1 MTGMM
6 YNGKKSLRTIDNCQK
21 GSLIRRY
28 MQNDGDVLKTELIT
42 LRGRSVV
49 ASIHNVLSQRQCN
62 EIIDN
67 SMQKEFGSMLGKYKS
82 CQRNNSRSL
91 ILDETLAANLWKDL
105 EPEISSFMI
114 ENNLPFQ
121 PLGFDVSRGEWM
133 LYGLNE
139 AFRINQYS
147 STGNQF
153 FAIHRDAQ
161 YCPNGDRRSLL
172 TLLVY
177 LNDDFSGGET
187 SFYLPSDT
195 KDESVSVGKDM
206 IVEDEIKS
214 RGGIEEGYDA
224 FKIEPSVGKAVIFSQ
239 NILHESIP
247 VTKKTKFVLKTDI
260 VVKRFDKSYGF
271 AVSEAEK
278 ADYLHCLNHFRE
290 AQSHELAG
298 NIKMAGELYE
308 RALSIRYCYP
318 MAIDLEEF
326 ESQNT
331 NDYTYDN
338 FLLPDNIWQ
347 HVFNFLSGKDIENV
361 VKAFPDLYFTQK
373 SWEVNRCRRDEK
385 YSENQPKHIPSVDSQ
400 RGIAT
405 KFRFQDALFFSEQE
419 EACVRVAAMYAFYL
433 LGHRVDDQFYTVR
446 YNPETQEVCA
456 VALNSLLTDTFLN
469 RPCFGSVYAVRQQD
483 PSKKNLSV
491 DFDASVDH
499 TYMTLRHGA
508 QFLGGAMADRMR
520 VKVKWLGVSEKAI
533 AKYIQRETE
542 ETDSVSSDVSE
553 DRSCLDE
560 KEDVCQG
567 ENGDVIH
574 VDCGIEPGNES
585 SSFTEKESS
594 VCFDDSN
601 DERDADDDDVD
612 ESDDDFDDY
621 DDFMLKIL
629 EVIKENRMNGDAAS
643 NEFIWFY
650 DTNEQCLSSVPVVI
664 RDVILLRSLQSAV
677 SELPE
682 LPTWYD
688 DYLNS
693 NTNAIYTS
701 EGECSSDF
709 SNAKE
714 LYLNRVS
721 AICERKPGVSAAI
734 VTDIDNDTQVGGNTM
749 CFCYW
754 PDGDGYDTIY
764 KSNNPKCYNHLVFD
778 FSAHRMIL
786 TRNEISSSQT
796 VEQDIK
802 KGESGVKISD
812 NGGSCLE
819 RDWCIFSE
827 AFYQSFFKKNLDGLA
842 DVFNYKVDISPIL
855 EDATAFNHASCNC
868 GVPGFEFEECHN
880 IQDYPAL
887 NHIHVAGGVK
897 IDTNEVFLWT
907 FYGGIAAL

>member
-6 YNGKKSLRTIDNCQK
+6 YNGNKSLRTIDYCQK
-21 GSLIRRY
+21 GSLLHAY
-28 MQNDGDVLKTELIT
+28 EQNDVGVLKTELIT

-49 ASIHNVLSQRQCN
+49 ASIDNVLSKRQCN
-62 EIIDN
+62 EIIEN
-67 SMQKEFGSMLGKYKS
+67 SMQRDFGSMLGKYNS

-91 ILDETLAANLWKDL
+91 ILDENLAANLWKDL
-105 EPEISSFMI
+105 EPEISAFMS

-147 STGNQF
+147 ATGNQF

-187 SFYLPSDT
+187 SFYLPKDT
-195 KDESVSVGKDM
+195 KDESVSLGKDM

-224 FKIEPSVGKAVIFSQ
+224 FKIEPSSGKAIIFSQ

-247 VTKKTKFVLKTDI
+247 VTKETKFVLKTDI

-278 ADYLHCLNHFRE
+278 ADYLQCLNHFRE
-290 AQSHELAG
+290 AQSYELAG
-298 NIKMAGELYE
+298 NIKVAGELYE
-308 RALSIRYCYP
+308 KALSIRYCYP

-331 NDYTYDN
+331 NDYTKDN
-338 FLLPDNIWQ
+338 FLLPDTIWQ
-347 HVFNFLSGKDIENV
+347 HVFSFLSGKDIENV
-361 VKAFPDLYFTQK
+361 IKAFPDLYFTQT
-373 SWEVNRCRRDEK
+373 SWEMNRCRQDEK
-385 YSENQPKHIPSVDSQ
+385 HPEHQPRHIPSVDSQ

-405 KFRFQDALFFSEQE
+405 KFRFQDALFFSENE

-456 VALNSLLTDTFLN
+456 VALKSLLTDTFLN

-483 PSKKNLSV
+483 PSKKDLLV
-491 DFDASVDH
+491 DFDASVDN

-508 QFLGGAMADRMR
+508 QFLGGAVTDKMR

-542 ETDSVSSDVSE
+542 EDDSVSSDLS
-553 DRSCLDE
+553 DYSSCLDE
-560 KEDVCQG
+560 KEDACQG
-567 ENGDVIH
+567 ENGDARRI
-574 VDCGIEPGNES
+574 DCGTEPGKEN
-585 SSFTEKESS
+585 SSFSEKESP
-594 VCFDDSN
+594 VCFNDSN
-601 DERDADDDDVD
+601 DESGADDDLDVD
-612 ESDDDFDDY
+612 ESDDFT
-621 DDFMLKIL
+621 LKIL
-629 EVIKENRMNGDAAS
+629 EVTKENRMDGDAS
-643 NEFIWFY
+643 KNEFIWFY

-664 RDVILLRSLQSAV
+664 RDVILLKSLQSAV

-688 DYLNS
+688 DYLDS

-701 EGECSSDF
+701 GGECSSDF
-709 SNAKE
+709 ADAKE
-714 LYLNRVS
+714 LYLNRLS
-721 AICERKPGVSAAI
+721 AIGERKPGVSAAI
-734 VTDIDNDTQVGGNTM
+734 VTDIDKDTQVGGNTM

-764 KSNNPKCYNHLVFD
+764 KSNSPKCYNHLVFD
-778 FSAHRMIL
+778 FSTHQMIL
-786 TRNEISSSQT
+786 IRNEISLSQT

-802 KGESGVKISD
+802 KGESSVIRSD
-812 NGGSCLE
+812 TGGSCPEL
-819 RDWCIFSE
+819 DWCIFSE
-827 AFYQSFFKKNLDGLA
+827 AYYQSFFKKNLDGLS

-855 EDATAFNHASCNC
+855 EDAAAFNHASCNC
-868 GVPGFEFEECHN
+868 SVPDFEFEECHN

>member
-6 YNGKKSLRTIDNCQK
+6 YYNGNKSLRTIDNCQK
-21 GSLIRRY
+21 GSLLHTY
-28 MQNDGDVLKTELIT
+28 EKHDGGVFKTELIT

-62 EIIDN
+62 EIINN
-67 SMQKEFGSMLGKYKS
+67 STQKEFGSMLGKYRS

-91 ILDETLAANLWKDL
+91 ILDENLASNLWKDL
-105 EPEISSFMI
+105 EPEISALMS

-187 SFYLPSDT
+187 TFYLPKDT

-278 ADYLHCLNHFRE
+278 ADYLQCLNHFRE
-290 AQSHELAG
+290 AQSQELDG
-298 NIKMAGELYE
+298 NVKIAGELYE

-318 MAIDLEEF
+318 MAIDLVEF

-338 FLLPDNIWQ
+338 FSLPNNVWHHI
-347 HVFNFLSGKDIENV
+347 FYSLSGIDIENV
-361 VKAFPDLYFTQK
+361 IKAFPGLYFTQK
-373 SWEVNRCRRDEK
+373 SWELNRCRGKEE

-405 KFRFQDALFFSEQE
+405 KFRFKDAFFFSENE

-456 VALNSLLTDTFLN
+456 ISLRSLLTDTFLN

-483 PSKKNLSV
+483 PSEKNLSV
-491 DFDASVDH
+491 DFDASVDN
-499 TYMTLRHGA
+499 TYMALRHGA
-508 QFLGGAMADRMR
+508 QFLGGAVTDRMR

-533 AKYIQRETE
+533 AKYVQKAIEAD
-542 ETDSVSSDVSE
+542 DSASPIAMAYDGDKPLNE
-553 DRSCLDE
+553 NAYC
-560 KEDVCQG
+560 G
-567 ENGDVIH
+567 E
-574 VDCGIEPGNES
+574 NES
-585 SSFTEKESS
+585 SFFDNDDNDYNPDGHES
-594 VCFDDSN
+594 
-601 DERDADDDDVD
+601 ADMHYHNRYPRNAV
-612 ESDDDFDDY
+612 EE
-621 DDFMLKIL
+621 KIL
-629 EVIKENRMNGDAAS
+629 AVTKENCIKGDAS
-643 NEFIWFY
+643 KNEFIWFY
-650 DTNEQCLSSVPVVI
+650 EGDARIMPSVPIAI
-664 RDVILLRSLQSAV
+664 RDVVQFKCLQSNISDCHGFPDCYNNHFDGRGSIV
-677 SELPE
+677 SFCLDG
-682 LPTWYD
+682 YV
-688 DYLNS
+688 
-693 NTNAIYTS
+693 
-701 EGECSSDF
+701 DF
-709 SNAKE
+709 FNAKE
-714 LYLNRVS
+714 LYLNDLSSVCRN
-721 AICERKPGVSAAI
+721 EPGVSAAI
-734 VTDIDNDTQVGGNTM
+734 VTDIKKNTQIAENTM
-749 CFCYW
+749 CFCKW
-754 PDGDGYDTIY
+754 PGGDGYTTIY
-764 KSNNPKCYNHLVFD
+764 ESNSPKCYNHLVFD
-778 FSAHRMIL
+778 FSTHKMIL
-786 TRNEISSSQT
+786 TKDQMSSSQSAEKGINESESS
-796 VEQDIK
+796 VE
-802 KGESGVKISD
+802 SSD
-812 NGGSCLE
+812 HGRYCTEAWCLFPGPY
-819 RDWCIFSE
+819 R
-827 AFYQSFFKKNLDGLA
+827 YSFFKKNLDGLSN
-842 DVFNYKVDISPIL
+842 VFSYIVDISPIL

-887 NHIHVAGGVK
+887 DHIHVAGGVK
-897 IDTNEVFLWT
+897 IDTNEVFIWT
-907 FYGGIAAL
+907 FYGGIVAL